1 MERPELPIGLP
12 DDIEE
17 KKAAARNWFE
27 GLRDTICASFEA
39 LENELEGP
47 LSDQEP
53 GRFVAKD
60 WSRENGAGG
69 GGRMSMMEGRVF
81 EKSASIPPPST
92 ANSPRISA
100 PRYPAPTTIRV
111 SGPRASR

>member
-39 LENELEGP
+39 LE
-47 LSDQEP
+47 D
-53 GRFVAKD
+53 
-60 WSRENGAGG
+60 
-69 GGRMSMMEGRVF
+69 
-81 EKSASIPPPST
+81 
-92 ANSPRISA
+92 
-100 PRYPAPTTIRV
+100 
-111 SGPRASR
+111 

>member
-12 DDIEE
+12 EDIEE

-39 LENELEGP
+39 LEDELEGP

-53 GRFVAKD
+53 GRFTAKD

-69 GGRMSMMEGRVF
+69 GGRMY
-81 EKSASIPPPST
+81 KSADSLP
-92 ANSPRISA
+92 NDF
-100 PRYPAPTTIRV
+100 
-111 SGPRASR
+111 SRWRCLWV